1 MTEASRGALSGRVGV
16 VTGAGSGLGRSVALA
31 LARQGA
37 NVVVADFDT
46 PRMERTVEE
55 ILRLGTAQ
63 AALSL
68 STDVRDDASVRSLA
82 RNALKAMGRV
92 DILVNAAGV
101 LLQGRLDKISTHDWT
116 WMLDTNL
123 LGAVRTSLAFLQHM
137 SERGSGHLINIVSYG
152 GLHPGTPQTIPYDTG
167 HAALAAFTE
176 GLAQQLRG
184 TGVNVSLFCLAL
196 NSPRIGQNTRSRG
209 IGRFIGDGA
218 APQDGAHAADQLA
231 GVLVEGVH
239 HPRFVIA
246 ADPSQRDE
254 LARRWSH
261 MEPPAGRPEPATPLS

>member
-37 NVVVADFDT
+37 NVVVADFDA
-46 PRMERTVEE
+46 PRMERTVDE
-55 ILRLGTAQ
+55 ILRLGTTQ
-63 AALSL
+63 GALSL

-82 RNALKAMGRV
+82 RSALKAMGRV

-101 LLQGRLDKISTHDWT
+101 LLQGRLDKISTHDWS

-123 LGAVRTSLAFLQHM
+123 LGAVRTSLAFLPHM
-137 SERGSGHLINIVSYG
+137 SERGSGHLINVVSHG

-176 GLAQQLRG
+176 GLAQQVRG
-184 TGVNVSLFCLAL
+184 TGVNVSLFCLASS
-196 NSPRIGQNTRSRG
+196 SPRIGQNTRSRG
-209 IGRFIGDGA
+209 IGRWIGDGA
-218 APQDGAHAADQLA
+218 APQDGTHAADQLA
-231 GVLVEGVH
+231 GVLIEGIH

-246 ADPSQRDE
+246 ADPSERDE

-261 MEPPAGRPEPATPLS
+261 IEPSAGRPDPATPLP